1 MKQYLILI
9 LIRHVDIVSDG
20 ANSGIHVNGGK
31 KKEKK
36 GREQNYPQKKK
47 KKMSTTAATH
57 R

>member
-31 KKEKK
+31 KKEK
-36 GREQNYPQKKK
+36 RERAKLSSKKK